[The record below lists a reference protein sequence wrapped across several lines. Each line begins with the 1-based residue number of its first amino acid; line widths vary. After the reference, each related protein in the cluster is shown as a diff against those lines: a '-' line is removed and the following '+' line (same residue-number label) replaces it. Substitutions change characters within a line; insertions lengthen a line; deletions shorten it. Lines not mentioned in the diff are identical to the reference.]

1 MCGIVGVVVP
11 HWKLE
16 RRRLFCTTAMEALK
30 ARGPDG
36 KGYLDGACW
45 SFGHRRLSIIDVPGG
60 QQPMS
65 DGSGRY
71 TIVFNGEITNYQ
83 IVRTHLRQAGHY
95 FNTASDTEVVLRAF
109 MEWGER
115 CVYELE
121 GMYAFAIIDELSES
135 LFIARD
141 PLGIKP
147 LYYKFIEDGI
157 VFASEIRALYAS
169 GEVKFEPAWENIN
182 EFLIFGS
189 VAGEQTLH
197 KDIYELPGGHWA
209 RWQRDK
215 WDMQRFWY
223 PIREENTELG
233 DTDAACTELAVEVE
247 RAIQNWTVSDV
258 GLGVFLSGGLDS
270 GVVAAVAANHIQG
283 LRSFTIS
290 MPNYDVADERQVA
303 TLVAKRIGSEHTNV
317 VVGLE
322 YQNTANTLTE
332 LANLQDHPLHDSN
345 SLTLY
350 MLCYAVRQK
359 SDLRVILT
367 GDGADELFAG
377 YRRHAEIAESYRL
390 SRNPEII
397 NLANNWMTIER
408 MKLFAESDKI
418 ANTTRLDLAHALRGD
433 TALRKVLEF
442 DQLCFLPPYL
452 RRMDCISMGFGMEMR
467 PALLDHKLVEYAN
480 AIASDQLV
488 GKADEGNITK
498 YPLRQVAS
506 QLLPSNVAWNK
517 KKVQFSLPSSQ
528 MFDRGGPL
536 HTLARE
542 TFSDGCFLE
551 HIYDPI
557 GIREL
562 LQSHSSQSESSDH
575 SNTLFRLLAL
585 ELWLDSMWS

>member
-16 RRRLFCTTAMEALK
+16 RRRLFCTTAMEAMK
-30 ARGPDG
+30 DRGPDG

-71 TIVFNGEITNYQ
+71 TIVFNGEITNY
-83 IVRTHLRQAGHY
+83 RTLRTCLQQAGHS
-95 FNTASDTEVVLRAF
+95 FNTVSDTEVILRAY
-109 MEWGER
+109 MEWGNR

-121 GMYAFAIIDELSES
+121 GMYAFAIIDGWSET

-147 LYYKFIEDGI
+147 LYYKFIDDGI
-157 VFASEIRALYAS
+157 AFASEIGALYAS
-169 GEVKFEPAWENIN
+169 DEIKFEPAWENVN

-197 KDIYELPGGHWA
+197 KGIYELPGGHWA
-209 RWQRDK
+209 RWQREK
-215 WDMQRFWY
+215 WDIHRYWY
-223 PIREENTELG
+223 PIDEEHPELEE
-233 DTDAACTELAVEVE
+233 TDSARTELAFEIE
-247 RAIQNWTVSDV
+247 KAIQNWTVSDV
-258 GLGVFLSGGLDS
+258 GIGVFLSGGLDS

-290 MPNYDVADERQVA
+290 MPDYDVADERRVA
-303 TLVAKRIGSEHTNV
+303 TLVAKRIRSEHVNV
-317 VVGLE
+317 VVGIE

-332 LANLQDHPLHDSN
+332 LANSQDHPLHDSN
-345 SLTLY
+345 SLTLH
-350 MLCYAVRQK
+350 MLCYAVRQE

-377 YRRHAEIAESYRL
+377 YGRHTEIAESYRL
-390 SRNPEII
+390 SGNPEVI
-397 NLANNWMTIER
+397 NLANNWMTINR
-408 MKLFAESDKI
+408 MKLFAESDYI
-418 ANTTRLDLAHALRGD
+418 ANTTRLDLVHGLRGN

-488 GKADEGNITK
+488 LKAEVGDITK
-498 YPLRQVAS
+498 YPLRQVAN
-506 QLLPSNVAWNK
+506 QLLP
-517 KKVQFSLPSSQ
+517 KKVVWNRHKIQFSLPSAQ
-528 MFDRGGPL
+528 MFDPSGPL
-536 HTLARE
+536 HTLASE
-542 TFSDGCFLE
+542 MLNNGCQLE
-551 HIYDPI
+551 HIYDPA

-562 LQSHSSQSESSDH
+562 LQSHSSQSVSSDH

-585 ELWLDSMWS
+585 ELWLNSMP